1 MEKNRPSR
9 PFVLVAMLL
18 IVGIGL
24 LFNFSFIKQDN
35 TNATTEQQLAQI
47 LSEMETV
54 GQVVVY
60 FHYEQQK
67 QQQFLAVTQQHQVSG
82 VIIVAQGAHD
92 TNVQLLLKQTVGNV
106 LQIPTHRIQVVAMQN
121 KEEAE

>member
-1 MEKNRPSR
+1 
-9 PFVLVAMLL
+9 MLL
-18 IVGIGL
+18 IVSIGFL
-24 LFNFSFIKQDN
+24 LNFTFTKPDN

-67 QQQFLAVTQQHQVSG
+67 QQQFLAVTQQQQISG

-92 TNVQLLLKQTVGNV
+92 ANVQLLLKQTVGNV
-106 LQIPTHRIQVVAMQN
+106 LQIPTHRIQVVAMQT